1 MTHISTSTSFKL
13 QRICQS
19 SKLVICYSPSS
30 LWQLWK
36 KILAHIL
43 LFRLGLFALSLSPSL
58 SVSRFCYNFVIVL
71 AWLTTEAV
79 PNCLHMCEKHFG
91 QHNLWSCGGGWESN
105 LRKLIQLECG
115 KYVELFAAT
124 LLLSSTCCFSSS
136 SSLLQLC
143 ILANNS
149 SLFFVTKISCWV
161 VHFCN

>member
-1 MTHISTSTSFKL
+1 MNLNLLPLNYSISASRASFAFATLRRLFGNCEKDTRTHFTFSAW
-13 QRICQS
+13 
-19 SKLVICYSPSS
+19 S
-30 LWQLWK
+30 LCSVYL
-36 KILAHIL
+36 
-43 LFRLGLFALSLSPSL
+43 PL

-91 QHNLWSCGGGWESN
+91 QHNLWSWGGGWESN

-124 LLLSSTCCFSSS
+124 LLLSSTCCCCFSSSS

-161 VHFCN
+161 AHFCN